1 MFNQEQQQLYNQ
13 SYNASRKLASFVEN
27 YAASSGNEAIA
38 RRSDLQL
45 QGLLAEIGFAGGK
58 ELTDDEQMFIRSLS
72 GNAAQWREE
81 VPGYGKFFLNITP
94 DTYAALDGVMGQEVK
109 RPLIALQAAV
119 RQTRAGDRRCLDAV
133 LTQLLLIGSSFV
145 LLAPQKAASR
155 GGYFSEYL
163 AKTRRYLQKE
173 GVAPSQEVQELLEQV
188 ESGKF
193 TASMLRAS
201 QLKASEI
208 SGEKHVLSFGNELEH
223 QPENDGPGSDGPESS
238 RLDALSAMIDENLH
252 TMKDLAS
259 IQGVN
264 GRVHK
269 TLSSLVDDFFG
280 GEAGSLSND
289 PGVSSTGINNPG
301 INNAGINN
309 QDNLAVAASGHGQDL
324 KHEEAAEPKAQEE
337 PQLDL
342 AAEDAQEKIDEIL
355 EELNNLIGLTTVKEE
370 VSSLINVQKVNLK
383 RKEMGLK
390 EADVSKHLVFSG
402 NPGTGKT
409 TVARILAK
417 VYHAL
422 GLLKKGQLVE
432 VDRAGLVAGYIGQT
446 AIKTKEVIDSAMGGI
461 LFIDEAYTLSANKGE
476 GDFGQEAI
484 DTILKAMEDHRDEF
498 IVIVAGYTDLM
509 EEFLD
514 SNPGLRSRFNKFIH
528 FPDYTPEELRRIF
541 EFTAG
546 KNGYKVSADAL
557 EYLQNYYKLKLA
569 MAEPNFANARDAR
582 NIFEKAVTRQANRL
596 ADKADCTKEELEL
609 LTLSDI
615 TGDLPEGAD
624 TLKEAFSRKTEDEM
638 NQPYVMENAELR
650 IEVEE
655 RGAQLCRVYDKK
667 NGNEILWEGKEP
679 FWRYHAP
686 ILFPI
691 VGRVANNE
699 YRYGG
704 KTYSLPQ
711 HGFARVSD
719 FTVISDTAGSEEGI
733 STGSETGEAGQNAL
747 QKKNTLCFRLD
758 NSEKTREVYPFSFR
772 LQVEYLLE
780 GRNVTVRWTVT
791 NPSQEET
798 MYFSIGAHPA
808 FRTPLVEGEAKNE
821 YFVRFEDN
829 PAPRYI
835 LFNKESG
842 LAVPGQEY
850 VMDTD
855 NGYLQLKDHLF
866 DIDTF
871 IFQEGQI
878 RTISLCRPDRTP
890 YLRMHCAGFPYFG
903 LWTQNDDAP
912 FVCLEPWYGRLD
924 DEGFTG
930 ELPEKTGIQKLAPGA
945 TFEAAYTIEV
955 L

>member
-1 MFNQEQQQLYNQ
+1 MFNNEQQQLYNQ
-13 SYNASRKLASFVEN
+13 SYNASRKLETFLEKYAS
-27 YAASSGNEAIA
+27 AAGNEAVI
-38 RRSDLQL
+38 RRGELQL
-45 QGLLAEIGFAGGK
+45 QGLLTEIGLSSGR
-58 ELTDDEQMFIRSLS
+58 ELTDDEQMFIRSMVS
-72 GNAAQWREE
+72 DAARLRDE
-81 VPGYGKFFLNITP
+81 VRGYGKYFLDINKE
-94 DTYAALDGVMGQEVK
+94 TYALLDDVMGKEVK
-109 RPLIALQAAV
+109 KPLIALQAAV
-119 RQTRAGDRRCLDAV
+119 RQTKAGDRHCLDAV
-133 LTQLLLIGSSFV
+133 LTQLLMICSSFV
-145 LLAPQKAASR
+145 LLMPDETGAR
-155 GGYFSEYL
+155 GRYVSEYL
-163 AKTRRYLQKE
+163 GKTRRYLQKE
-173 GVAPSQEVQELLEQV
+173 GLEPSQEVCELMDQV
-188 ESGKF
+188 MNGKYG
-193 TASMLRAS
+193 ASAV
-201 QLKASEI
+201 KASHLSDRE
-208 SGEKHVLSFGNELEH
+208 HVLEFGGTEDNTET
-223 QPENDGPGSDGPESS
+223 GS
-238 RLDALSAMIDENLH
+238 RLDALSAMIDENLN
-252 TMKDLAS
+252 TLKDLS
-259 IQGVN
+259 STDNGN
-264 GRVHK
+264 GRVQK
-269 TLSSLVDDFFG
+269 SLSSLVDDFFG
-280 GEAGSLSND
+280 AGPKGENTDSVHGVASGPEADPVGVGSSADSPLNPVLS
-289 PGVSSTGINNPG
+289 
-301 INNAGINN
+301 
-309 QDNLAVAASGHGQDL
+309 VAAAGGNRDQ
-324 KHEEAAEPKAQEE
+324 KNAQEASAAASPE

-342 AAEDAQEKIDEIL
+342 SAEDAQEKIDEIL

-370 VSSLINVQKVNLK
+370 VSSLINVQKVNIK

-422 GLLKKGQLVE
+422 GLLKQGQLVE

-546 KNGYKVSADAL
+546 KNGYKVSQDAL
-557 EYLQNYYKLKLA
+557 DYLQNYYTMKLA
-569 MAEPNFANARDAR
+569 LAEPNFANARDAR

-609 LTLSDI
+609 LTLADI
-615 TGDLPEGAD
+615 TGDLPKGGEELTQIMKDVIAD
-624 TLKEAFSRKTEDEM
+624 NASLSVLENED
-638 NQPYVMENAELR
+638 LR

-655 RGAQLCRVYDKK
+655 RGAQLSRVYDKK
-667 NGNEILWEGKEP
+667 NGHEILWEGKEP
-679 FWRYHAP
+679 FWKYHAP

-699 YRYGG
+699 YRFDG

-719 FTVISDTAGSEEGI
+719 FTKT
-733 STGSETGEAGQNAL
+733 ETKAEQ
-747 QKKNTLCFRLD
+747 TLAYLLED
-758 NSEKTREVYPFSFR
+758 SAKTLEVYPFRFR
-772 LQVEYLLE
+772 LGVKYVLE
-780 GRNVTVRWTVT
+780 GRNLKIRWTVN
-791 NPSQEET
+791 NPSENET

-808 FRTPLVEGEAKNE
+808 FTTPLDPGEAKKE
-821 YFVRFEDN
+821 YFVHFEDD
-829 PAPRYI
+829 PAPEYI

-842 LAVPGQEY
+842 LAVPDRKY
-850 VMDTD
+850 VMETD
-855 NGYLQLKDHLF
+855 GGYLQLKDHLF

-871 IFQEGQI
+871 IFEGGQI
-878 RTISLCRPDRTP
+878 RSISICRPDRTP
-890 YLRMHCAGFPYFG
+890 YVRVRCDGFPYFG
-903 LWTQNDDAP
+903 LWTQNDEAP

-930 ELPEKTGIQKLAPGA
+930 DLCEKTGIQTLNAGE
-945 TFEAAYTIEV
+945 TFEAEYTIEV

>member
-27 YAASSGNEAIA
+27 YAASSGNETIA

-94 DTYAALDGVMGQEVK
+94 DTYAALDGVMGQEVN

-145 LLAPQKAASR
+145 LLTPQKSASR
-155 GGYFSEYL
+155 GRYFSEYL

-201 QLKASEI
+201 QLKPSEI
-208 SGEKHVLSFGNELEH
+208 SDEKHVLSFGNELEH
-223 QPENDGPGSDGPESS
+223 RPENDGPESS

-280 GEAGSLSND
+280 EEAGSWSND
-289 PGVSSTGINNPG
+289 PDVNSTGINNIGIKNTG
-301 INNAGINN
+301 INNTGINN
-309 QDNLAVAASGHGQDL
+309 QEIKNPGLDNAGENNPGNSQDILAVAASGHGQDL

-342 AAEDAQEKIDEIL
+342 AAADAQEKIDEIL

-422 GLLKKGQLVE
+422 GLLKQGQLVE

-546 KNGYKVSADAL
+546 KNGYKVSKDAL

-615 TGDLPEGAD
+615 TGELPEGAD

-638 NQPYVMENAELR
+638 KQPYVMENDDLR
-650 IEVEE
+650 VEVEE

-719 FTVISDTAGSEEGI
+719 FAAVCDDSAG
-733 STGSETGEAGQNAL
+733 
-747 QKKNTLCFRLD
+747 TLRFQLAD
-758 NSEKTREVYPFSFR
+758 SEKTKEVYPFGFR

-780 GRNVTVRWTVT
+780 GRSLTVRWNVT

-808 FRTPLVEGEAKNE
+808 FRTPLVEEEAKNE
-821 YFVRFEDN
+821 YFVHFEDD

-842 LAVPGQEY
+842 LAVPGKEY

-945 TFEAAYTIEV
+945 AFEAAYTIEV

>member
-1 MFNQEQQQLYNQ
+1 M
-13 SYNASRKLASFVEN
+13 
-27 YAASSGNEAIA
+27 
-38 RRSDLQL
+38 
-45 QGLLAEIGFAGGK
+45 
-58 ELTDDEQMFIRSLS
+58 
-72 GNAAQWREE
+72 
-81 VPGYGKFFLNITP
+81 
-94 DTYAALDGVMGQEVK
+94 
-109 RPLIALQAAV
+109 
-119 RQTRAGDRRCLDAV
+119 
-133 LTQLLLIGSSFV
+133 
-145 LLAPQKAASR
+145 
-155 GGYFSEYL
+155 
-163 AKTRRYLQKE
+163 
-173 GVAPSQEVQELLEQV
+173 
-188 ESGKF
+188 
-193 TASMLRAS
+193 
-201 QLKASEI
+201 
-208 SGEKHVLSFGNELEH
+208 
-223 QPENDGPGSDGPESS
+223 
-238 RLDALSAMIDENLH
+238 
-252 TMKDLAS
+252 
-259 IQGVN
+259 
-264 GRVHK
+264 
-269 TLSSLVDDFFG
+269 
-280 GEAGSLSND
+280 
-289 PGVSSTGINNPG
+289 
-301 INNAGINN
+301 
-309 QDNLAVAASGHGQDL
+309 
-324 KHEEAAEPKAQEE
+324 
-337 PQLDL
+337 
-342 AAEDAQEKIDEIL
+342 
-355 EELNNLIGLTTVKEE
+355 
-370 VSSLINVQKVNLK
+370 
-383 RKEMGLK
+383 
-390 EADVSKHLVFSG
+390 
-402 NPGTGKT
+402 
-409 TVARILAK
+409 
-417 VYHAL
+417 
-422 GLLKKGQLVE
+422 
-432 VDRAGLVAGYIGQT
+432 
-446 AIKTKEVIDSAMGGI
+446 
-461 LFIDEAYTLSANKGE
+461 
-476 GDFGQEAI
+476 
-484 DTILKAMEDHRDEF
+484 
-498 IVIVAGYTDLM
+498 
-509 EEFLD
+509 
-514 SNPGLRSRFNKFIH
+514 
-528 FPDYTPEELRRIF
+528 
-541 EFTAG
+541 
-546 KNGYKVSADAL
+546 
-557 EYLQNYYKLKLA
+557 
-569 MAEPNFANARDAR
+569 
-582 NIFEKAVTRQANRL
+582 
-596 ADKADCTKEELEL
+596 
-609 LTLSDI
+609 
-615 TGDLPEGAD
+615 
-624 TLKEAFSRKTEDEM
+624 
-638 NQPYVMENAELR
+638 
-650 IEVEE
+650 EE

-719 FTVISDTAGSEEGI
+719 FAPVHDDATDAGNTQVPATGAGAAGVPAAGNGTAPDHTPVFTPASE
-733 STGSETGEAGQNAL
+733 
-747 QKKNTLCFRLD
+747 KKSLRFRLD